1 MVTLPYRRPPYMVP
15 AYSLTGDL
23 LSYSRCGL
31 QYRYQNGSALPPSRP
46 VQLWFGEF
54 IHGVMELAVRD
65 FQTGARGP
73 LPWNDTIIDSICDT
87 IADRLA
93 REGKTARSR
102 AAETMA
108 RSRSKVSI
116 NELGP
121 LLFPLVDTPEVALS
135 GTRVMPIPS
144 QYRSFYYEVTGRID
158 VLTSIRL
165 DMIPEGENSIVDSL
179 RYFLPTATRDSPF
192 EVIVD
197 YKGMRRA
204 PTNSMEWDLYT
215 RQLQTYAWLR
225 QGQPGALPVRAGLVI
240 FVNEFW
246 PARSD
251 FPKLRDDIA
260 NNATDVRPQRNSI
273 DEAQVLGGPQGV
285 SPYGLSWGFRLDRSL
300 RFVNVDVQDQNTALA
315 QFDGIVSEIE
325 ASVNQETTS
334 GSIVNSW
341 PTRPVRDT
349 CVACDFRTMCPD
361 SLYRGP
367 AVTPLGRPE
376 SQPEADEE

>member
-1 MVTLPYRRPPYMVP
+1 
-15 AYSLTGDL
+15 
-23 LSYSRCGL
+23 
-31 QYRYQNGSALPPSRP
+31 
-46 VQLWFGEF
+46 
-54 IHGVMELAVRD
+54 MELAVRD

-73 LPWNDTIIDSICDT
+73 LPWNDTIVDSICDT

-108 RSRSKVSI
+108 RSRSRVSI

-121 LLFPLVDTPEVALS
+121 LLFPLVDTPEVVLS

-165 DMIPEGENSIVDSL
+165 DMIPEGENAIVDSL
-179 RYFLPTATRDSPF
+179 RYFIPTATGDAPF

-204 PTNSMEWDLYT
+204 PTNSMEWYLHAW
-215 RQLQTYAWLR
+215 QLQTYAWLR
-225 QGQPGALPVRAGLVI
+225 RGQPGALPVRAGLVI
-240 FVNEFW
+240 FMNELW

-260 NNATDVRPQRNSI
+260 NNATDVRPQRNQYRRST
-273 DEAQVLGGPQGV
+273 GTRRSPRV

-300 RFVNVDVQDQNTALA
+300 RFVNVDAQDQNIALA
-315 QFDGIVSEIE
+315 QF
-325 ASVNQETTS
+325 
-334 GSIVNSW
+334 
-341 PTRPVRDT
+341 
-349 CVACDFRTMCPD
+349 
-361 SLYRGP
+361 
-367 AVTPLGRPE
+367 
-376 SQPEADEE
+376 